1 MGRNVSIVDLERTTT
16 IIRFIHL
23 IRLNKAPFCHLLPQ
37 VSSSPSIAGRLV
49 SAWMGVAA
57 GTPVGVAM
65 GDNQCSVKAAC
76 HSEESCAG
84 LLEII
89 FV

>member
-1 MGRNVSIVDLERTTT
+1 
-16 IIRFIHL
+16 
-23 IRLNKAPFCHLLPQ
+23 
-37 VSSSPSIAGRLV
+37 
-49 SAWMGVAA
+49 MGVAA